1 MPVILMNAIIR
12 YVASTFRNKIPFNS
26 IRAFLEMKISSQQ
39 MKEQRGLQTYRKFTI
54 ANFNVNKIWL
64 KNKVILHHFK

>member
-26 IRAFLEMKISSQQ
+26 IRAILEMKIYFRTDVRAKRDTNFQ
-39 MKEQRGLQTYRKFTI
+39 KIYDNKFPS
-54 ANFNVNKIWL
+54 
-64 KNKVILHHFK
+64 